1 MLILMQKKYIGSS
14 FAFNKILSQ
23 DSILIL
29 NVKVIGSGHIIERK
43 LWETVCPRAERYVLI

>member
-1 MLILMQKKYIGSS
+1 MQKKYIGSS

-43 LWETVCPRAERYVLI
+43 L